1 MVSLHKLPTKP
12 TKLNPVSD
20 TTVADGPSGPK
31 TKKYYQD
38 NIEKTSW
45 ELANVRLVPCL
56 KNTNRD
62 DFTQQ
67 LYIFT
72 KTIYKETKQNYITSN
87 YNSKT

>member
-1 MVSLHKLPTKP
+1 MVSLHKLLTKP
-12 TKLNPVSD
+12 TRLNPVSD

-31 TKKYYQD
+31 IVKYCQD

-62 DFTQQ
+62 DFINYMYSQE
-67 LYIFT
+67 LYT
-72 KTIYKETKQNYITSN
+72 KKQN
-87 YNSKT
+87 KTT